1 INHELS
7 MNRLNQLFES
17 KKDNL
22 LSIYFTAG
30 YPALNTTVAIA
41 EALEKAGVDF
51 LEIGF
56 PYSDPVADGPTIQHS
71 SQKALENGMNLN
83 KLFEELK
90 EMRKKVSIPILLM

>member
-1 INHELS
+1 

-30 YPALNTTVAIA
+30 YPQLNTTVAIA

-56 PYSDPVADGPTIQHS
+56 PYSDPVADGPAVQHGM
-71 SQKALENGMNLN
+71 QKSLENGMTLTR
-83 KLFEELK
+83 LFDELK
-90 EMRKKVSIPILLM
+90 DIRKTVSIPILLMGYLN